1 MTAKSLRIR
10 ALAVAAVLSVTL
22 APAVLAQPV
31 PDTPQFDASGRMA
44 FPANYRDWVFLSSG
58 MDMSYTQAPE
68 MADQHMFNNVFVQ
81 RFAYEAFRKTGVWPD
96 GTILMLE
103 ARGGASKGSI
113 NKRGVFQ
120 TGEIMGLEAHVK
132 DTARFTGGWAFFG
145 FGGAGVPAQQ
155 IPYAAACYSCHQAH
169 AAADT
174 TFVQFYPTLLPIATK
189 LGTLSAPY
197 LAETAPA
204 KGQ

>member
-1 MTAKSLRIR
+1 MTVASFVKP
-10 ALAVAAVLSVTL
+10 ALTAAAVLAAIM
-22 APAVLAQPV
+22 APAALAQPAA
-31 PDTPQFDASGRMA
+31 DTPQFDASGRMA

-58 MDMSYTQAPE
+58 LDMSYSQAPA

-81 RFAYEAFRKTGVWPD
+81 RPAYEAFKKNGVWPD

-132 DTARFTGGWAFFG
+132 DSARFTGGWAFFG
-145 FGGAGVPAQQ
+145 FGGAGAPAQQ
-155 IPYAAACYSCHQAH
+155 IPYQAACYACHQAH

-189 LGTLSAPY
+189 LGTLSKAY
-197 LAETAPA
+197 LAETAG
-204 KGQ
+204 K